1 MLNAGKPDHDTL
13 IRASYAAFNA
23 GDMEAAA
30 ACLAPDVVWPNQ
42 LDGGTING
50 REAVVAYWKRL
61 AQVHRHQYEVIQ
73 CKEDVPGI
81 VKVSLVR
88 TVEDLAG
95 TVLSKGLLHHRHTFR
110 DGLVVH
116 MEFVI

>member
-50 REAVVAYWKRL
+50 REAVVA
-61 AQVHRHQYEVIQ
+61 
-73 CKEDVPGI
+73 
-81 VKVSLVR
+81 
-88 TVEDLAG
+88 
-95 TVLSKGLLHHRHTFR
+95 
-110 DGLVVH
+110 
-116 MEFVI
+116 